1 MYNFT
6 LHYENIKQETG
17 DKVRETT
24 WWRVLSC
31 IYTQVVQHTEVCV
44 IEGGWGNFIW
54 YINPLHPHI
63 SMYILHTVL
72 CMFSKVLTRGIWLAI

>member
-44 IEGGWGNFIW
+44 
-54 YINPLHPHI
+54 
-63 SMYILHTVL
+63 
-72 CMFSKVLTRGIWLAI
+72 CD